1 MQRNGQKRDKKIEV
15 KKTTEK
21 NKNAQLFGQKVFNV
35 VFELPLL
42 RNAHKVQKKEGTY
55 LPHLVAICQ
64 IYAAFNL
71 FCVDMRFKPRFV

>member
-21 NKNAQLFGQKVFNV
+21 NKNAQLFGQKVFDIDFPQKVFNV

-42 RNAHKVQKKEGTY
+42 RNAHKR
-55 LPHLVAICQ
+55 H
-64 IYAAFNL
+64 
-71 FCVDMRFKPRFV
+71 